1 MTPKTLVNVA
11 PMTATPLG
19 PSTRAIPLTEPATVP
34 LGAFMDGLAA
44 LVPEA
49 EETGRLPASVPMGS
63 LSAPLAPVARAVA
76 QVYLQLARDMLLP
89 EEVTLAP
96 AELAAEQCVARDD
109 ESVWNWVI
117 FPEGFSAPR
126 LLELARLQAWTLKPA
141 NVSDEW

>member
-1 MTPKTLVNVA
+1 M
-11 PMTATPLG
+11 
-19 PSTRAIPLTEPATVP
+19 I
-34 LGAFMDGLAA
+34 
-44 LVPEA
+44 
-49 EETGRLPASVPMGS
+49 LPA
-63 LSAPLAPVARAVA
+63 
-76 QVYLQLARDMLLP
+76 
-89 EEVTLAP
+89 EVTLAP